1 MANQKKLVVANWK
14 MNPASVL
21 EAKNLFSGVCRFAS
35 RLRTSLVIVCPPAAF
50 LGDIRKS
57 GSPKCAIGAQ
67 DVSSKNTTSGVGAYT
82 GEVSSAMLVSLGV
95 RYVIVGHSERRAL
108 GDSDEI
114 VNQKVLSI
122 LRVGLTPI
130 LCIGEAVRDKEGDYL
145 RFLQNELRTSLGSVK
160 KADIAKVIIAY
171 EPIWAVG
178 KNAERLDT
186 PDDLFEMTIFIR
198 KTLGESYGR
207 SIAMAIPIL
216 YGGSVDAKNVEA
228 LLVHGGIRGFLVG
241 RASLD
246 SKSFLE
252 ILKIVEHSPRRK

>member
-67 DVSSKNTTSGVGAYT
+67 DVSSKNTASGVGAYT
-82 GEVSSAMLVSLGV
+82 GEVSSALLVSLGV

-145 RFLQNELRTSLGSVK
+145 RLLQNELRTSLGSVK
-160 KADIAKVIIAY
+160 
-171 EPIWAVG
+171 
-178 KNAERLDT
+178 NAERLDS

-252 ILKIVEHSPRRK
+252 ILKI